1 MKMRPGIK
9 SVSTNKEDRS
19 FMELNPQLI
28 VGACGRLSSWA
39 ADVESVSIRYE
50 RVLMYLM
57 RHKGRVLALMTEEE
71 TYPGDDNRMIS
82 ETRRSLVALMAWPRQ
97 PGH

>member
-1 MKMRPGIK
+1 LGLVAEKVEVSFVKMRPGIK
-9 SVSTNKEDRS
+9 SVSPNKEDRS

-50 RVLMYLM
+50 KVVMYLM
-57 RHKGRVLALMTEEE
+57 RHMGRVLALTIEK
-71 TYPGDDNRMIS
+71 
-82 ETRRSLVALMAWPRQ
+82 
-97 PGH
+97 